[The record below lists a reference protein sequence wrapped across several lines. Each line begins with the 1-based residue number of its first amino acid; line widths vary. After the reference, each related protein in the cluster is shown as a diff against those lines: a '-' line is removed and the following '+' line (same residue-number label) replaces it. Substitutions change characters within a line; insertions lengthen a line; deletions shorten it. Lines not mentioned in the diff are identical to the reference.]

1 MKKKMQTGVVLQ
13 NGAARSEA
21 ALGQCGDD
29 GVALDFISGFE
40 SGEMLFEMSFAQK
53 FGESIL
59 LEAGDC
65 AGIKAELF
73 VEFGRQKSGEHHVA
87 YTQRGCDSF

>member
-29 GVALDFISGFE
+29 GVALDFITGFE
-40 SGEMLFEMSFAQK
+40 SGEMLPRSF
-53 FGESIL
+53 L
-59 LEAGDC
+59 L
-65 AGIKAELF
+65 
-73 VEFGRQKSGEHHVA
+73 
-87 YTQRGCDSF
+87 